1 VVAGA
6 QAAIDWELLRNTQ
19 DSFYEK
25 YDLRELWVVDL
36 AQNRKVCSL
45 GISIGYVRPGS
56 HRTLNVAW
64 GPLEGGRRFAII
76 GDEWK

>member
-1 VVAGA
+1 MAATHWPWVVTGD
-6 QAAIDWELLRNTQ
+6 QAAIDWELLRNTE

-36 AQNRKVCSL
+36 AQNRKLYSL

-56 HRTLNVAW
+56 HRTFQTYLR
-64 GPLEGGRRFAII
+64 L
-76 GDEWK
+76 D

>member
-36 AQNRKVCSL
+36 AQNRKLYSL

-56 HRTLNVAW
+56 HRTFQTYLR
-64 GPLEGGRRFAII
+64 L
-76 GDEWK
+76 D